1 MESAAQGE
9 ILSNDREVLVAKY
22 HGPIEAN
29 DRNNFGVEDVMRSR
43 GALKGRAG
51 GCWDLLQRP
60 DQPHLNQFN
69 QVKSAA
75 DWALSRRSPAVSK

>member
-43 GALKGRAG
+43 GALKGRARG
-51 GCWDLLQRP
+51 MLGSS
-60 DQPHLNQFN
+60 
-69 QVKSAA
+69 SATG
-75 DWALSRRSPAVSK
+75 PATLESI